1 MKSDTQKILYKIG
14 CAEHVVQDD
23 LEGLVSAWVKV
34 VAHVSEGYQMT
45 TDDYLNDI
53 EGRHLIHVF
62 IDQAPSQFIAPYEQ
76 RLKAADEKFMV
87 CTTETVEC
95 IWGHAMNKNITGH
108 APPIGIIIVSRF
120 LVIASWLLSKVSV
133 PRHNNHIKIRST
145 TLRWTP
151 LTLCLLYGRYL

>member
-95 IWGHAMNKNITGH
+95 IWGARNEQKHHWSRSANWYYYRK
-108 APPIGIIIVSRF
+108 PIPGNSE
-120 LVIASWLLSKVSV
+120 LALE
-133 PRHNNHIKIRST
+133 
-145 TLRWTP
+145 
-151 LTLCLLYGRYL
+151 